1 MSYSPVGFEKW
12 DLDTPALMLDLDLLE
27 NNIARIAAR
36 CKACGVHWRPHTK
49 GNKTPAIAHKLLDA
63 GAIGVTCAK
72 LGEAEIMAASGIR
85 DILVAN
91 QVVGERKMA
100 RLTHLQR
107 HADVMVAIDH
117 PVHVNMISEAA
128 QAVGVRV
135 RVLVELDIGM
145 GRCGVG
151 AGKPALE
158 LSQQADA
165 APGVIFAGLMGY
177 EGQAMDLP
185 DPEKEAACVE
195 AVALLS
201 GSRERI
207 EASGIECPIVSAG
220 GTGTLAFTP
229 DCPGLTEIQAGGGIM
244 MDTFYA
250 TSLGV
255 QGLEHA
261 LSVLATVVS
270 RPAPDRAYIDAGR
283 KTTSSQFGLPWVK
296 DREGIEVVGLSA
308 EHGYLE
314 LKNPVHP
321 LKIGDKIELISGYSD
336 MTVFLHNEIYG
347 IRSNRVEAVWDIL
360 GRGKLQ

>member
-36 CKACGVHWRPHTK
+36 CKVCGVRWRPHTK

-63 GAIGVTCAK
+63 GAIGITCAK
-72 LGEAEIMAASGIR
+72 LGEAEVMAASGIK

-107 HADVMVAIDH
+107 HADVMVAVDH

-128 QAVGVRV
+128 QAVGVSV

-151 AGKPALE
+151 PGKPALE
-158 LSQQADA
+158 LAQRAQV
-165 APGVIFAGLMGY
+165 APGVVFSGLMGY

-185 DPEKEAACVE
+185 DTQKEAACVE
-195 AVALLS
+195 AIAHLAV
-201 GSRERI
+201 SRERI

-220 GTGTLAFTP
+220 GTGTLAYTP

-250 TSLGV
+250 TALGV
-255 QGLEHA
+255 RGLDHA
-261 LSVLATVVS
+261 LSILATVVS

-283 KTTSSQFGLPWVK
+283 KTTTSQFGLPWVK
-296 DREGIEVVGLSA
+296 GRDGIDVVGLSA

-314 LKNPVHP
+314 LKNTDRP
-321 LKIGDKIELISGYSD
+321 LRIGDKIELISGYSD
-336 MTVFLHNEIYG
+336 MTVFLHNQIYG
-347 IRSNRVEAVWDIL
+347 IRNDRVEAVWDIL